1 VSLSEKIIT
10 MKKSKFPSWN
20 DLESNKKRLEIR
32 EIIKNRR
39 LIGMRRVIT
48 GHDKNGKSIVV
59 LDGPPARSIG
69 EDVGGLFELWNTDGN
84 IINTQDNIDRADD
97 EIILSPPS
105 NGSKFRYFQINPTPE
120 GIPMDIMQDIAAD
133 AFEKIGAAHHR
144 IDTTKHPAMHKTETI
159 DYIILLKGD
168 VTLILDQEEVDIKPF
183 DVVVQRGTNHAW
195 VNNGSDPALLIAVLI
210 DSELN

>member
-1 VSLSEKIIT
+1 
-10 MKKSKFPSWN
+10 
-20 DLESNKKRLEIR
+20 
-32 EIIKNRR
+32 
-39 LIGMRRVIT
+39 MRRVVT

-105 NGSKFRYFQINPTPE
+105 NGSKCRYFQINPTPE

>member
-1 VSLSEKIIT
+1 
-10 MKKSKFPSWN
+10 
-20 DLESNKKRLEIR
+20 
-32 EIIKNRR
+32 
-39 LIGMRRVIT
+39 
-48 GHDKNGKSIVV
+48 
-59 LDGPPARSIG
+59 
-69 EDVGGLFELWNTDGN
+69 
-84 IINTQDNIDRADD
+84 
-97 EIILSPPS
+97 
-105 NGSKFRYFQINPTPE
+105 
-120 GIPMDIMQDIAAD
+120 MDIMQNIAAD

-210 DSELN
+210 DSELRLS